1 MSENEYKVMKGNV
14 WVKALLKEKRINGEW
29 IVWKDS
35 NALLQLLCV
44 QLKSIHSL
52 EGLLGSLIGM

>member
-29 IVWKDS
+29 IVWKGS
-35 NALLQLLCV
+35 NALLHPPSLGIDSLLRV
-44 QLKSIHSL
+44 
-52 EGLLGSLIGM
+52 